1 MKIGP
6 PSVGLIYLP
15 ITFSHVDDS
24 ELPEGDGH
32 GLDLLISWGFCVCVC
47 GVGEKWWMFKGRK
60 KERKERKKE
69 SRRKRSSGEGDFKN
83 EKKKKKKIKDGGKH
97 WSAFL
102 FHCRI
107 SVDFNQKSTLSLSF
121 LWVRGCREP
130 IATQD
135 RRKDERHEQYHSC

>member
-83 EKKKKKKIKDGGKH
+83 EKIKKNQRRRK
-97 WSAFL
+97 AL
-102 FHCRI
+102 ERI
-107 SVDFNQKSTLSLSF
+107 SLPLQDFGRFQSKVYPLSLSF
-121 LWVRGCREP
+121 LWVGGCREP

>member
-1 MKIGP
+1 
-6 PSVGLIYLP
+6 
-15 ITFSHVDDS
+15 
-24 ELPEGDGH
+24 
-32 GLDLLISWGFCVCVC
+32 
-47 GVGEKWWMFKGRK
+47 MFKGRK

-121 LWVRGCREP
+121 L
-130 IATQD
+130 
-135 RRKDERHEQYHSC
+135 